1 LNTLL
6 DFMHP
11 DPVYI
16 IVCALSVAVVLASA
30 ASHKL
35 RAPQRFARQL
45 EAYELLPQALL
56 APVARL
62 IPLME
67 AGLALAL
74 LVPATRQWAALGAA
88 LLIAGY
94 ALAIGINVWRGR
106 KDMDCGCSGP
116 GQVQPVRA
124 VLLLRNAALVALA
137 LLTALP
143 IEPRALGWMDAAVAL
158 LATSVLVLLYT
169 AADLLLANAPPL
181 RALNGK

>member
-1 LNTLL
+1 LNIAL

-11 DPVYI
+11 DPVYV

-35 RAPQRFARQL
+35 RAPQRFFRQL
-45 EAYELLPQALL
+45 EAYELIPQVLL

-62 IPLME
+62 IPLLE

-74 LVPATRQWAALGAA
+74 LVPATRAWAAVGAA
-88 LLIAGY
+88 LLMTGY

-124 VLLLRNAALVALA
+124 VLLLRNAALVVLA
-137 LLTALP
+137 LLAALP
-143 IEPRALGWMDAAVAL
+143 AEPRALGWVDAGVIL
-158 LATSVLVLLYT
+158 LAASVLVLLYT